1 MIKIFFFLVLFGGIF
16 YKHRF
21 NNLYL
26 KFLMFI
32 LFITITLR
40 NKICFMDTPG
50 YVIDYETLSSINYS
64 SIAKIWIKDISFW
77 YVSKIVSS
85 LSHGNYTVWFA
96 VLGICYVMPLYL
108 LLKKYSKNIQISL
121 LLFCCLGFALF
132 SMTGLR
138 QTLAMSCT
146 MCALYFLLNSRHAY
160 FLSFTILGAL
170 FHMTAI
176 VFLILYPLSKF
187 PLVKKYSLFYLAAGI
202 IVYFISLKFLP
213 ILMMSDLDSRLVNYI
228 QSESSLN
235 YSGLIQQVLLFSV
248 AIIYL
253 GKNRNT
259 PVNRIL
265 IWMSILGIFFQSMTN
280 ILPEMFRV
288 SMYFSI
294 SNIFLLSN
302 SLSTNKNAAIAKYL
316 IVGALVVYFVT
327 SKNNGFLKDYYFYF
341 QDIPTII

>member
-1 MIKIFFFLVLFGGIF
+1 
-16 YKHRF
+16 
-21 NNLYL
+21 
-26 KFLMFI
+26 MFI
-32 LFITITLR
+32 LFITIALR

-50 YVIDYETLSSINYS
+50 YVMDYETLSSINYS
-64 SIAKIWIKDISFW
+64 SIAEIWIKDISFW

-85 LSHGNYTVWFA
+85 LSHGNYTIWFA
-96 VLGICYVMPLYL
+96 VLAICYITPLYL
-108 LLKKYSKNIQISL
+108 LLRKYSKNIQISL

-146 MCALYFLLNSRHAY
+146 MGALYFLLNSKPIY
-160 FLSFTILGAL
+160 FFCFTILGAL

-176 VFLILYPLSKF
+176 VFLVLYPLSKL
-187 PLVKKYSLFYLAAGI
+187 PITKKYTLFYLTSGI
-202 IVYFISLKFLP
+202 IAYFMCLKFLP
-213 ILMMSDLDSRLVNYI
+213 ILMMSDFDSRFVNYL

-253 GKNRNT
+253 GSNRNT
-259 PVNRIL
+259 SINRIL

-302 SLSTNKNAAIAKYL
+302 SLSTNKNAAITKYFIVVAL
-316 IVGALVVYFVT
+316 IVYFVT
-327 SKNNGFLKDYYFYF
+327 SKNNGFLEDYYFYF
-341 QDIPTII
+341 QDIPTIV